1 MCCTLQHGN
10 SEDYKTVS
18 NYLYDLIISSCG
30 EWNSCCQGFV
40 SVVRVVILMWK
51 WATGKAVILLSV
63 CWQTAGQRCWLV
75 VTGFIAHLMCMA
87 VCFQLLCQCK
97 HEYMQVTTWS
107 FHLNLQERSH
117 FVDVESPCTAYSV
130 NDNSSFFNAWL
141 LNIMGLSLLSCEL

>member
-1 MCCTLQHGN
+1 MEFLLSGFCFSG
-10 SEDYKTVS
+10 
-18 NYLYDLIISSCG
+18 
-30 EWNSCCQGFV
+30 SCCHFDV
-40 SVVRVVILMWK
+40 EMSHWK
-51 WATGKAVILLSV
+51 SSYSAVCVLTNSRAEVL
-63 CWQTAGQRCWLV
+63 A

-97 HEYMQVTTWS
+97 HEYMQVSTWS